1 MELTLPD
8 FGTGLRKY
16 LARNPSWRSDGA
28 GAKVSLAALIAL
40 FA

>member
-1 MELTLPD
+1 MQQNID

-16 LARNPSWRSDGA
+16 LARNPSWRSDRA
-28 GAKVSLAALIAL
+28 ALHVSFAALIAV

>member
-1 MELTLPD
+1 MVETTD

-16 LARNPSWRSDGA
+16 LARNPSWRSDRA
-28 GAKVSLAALIAL
+28 ETRFSLAALIAL

>member
-1 MELTLPD
+1 MEKID

-28 GAKVSLAALIAL
+28 GLRVSLATLIAA

>member
-1 MELTLPD
+1 MKLELPD

-16 LARNPSWRSDGA
+16 LARNPSWRSDRDDA
-28 GAKVSLAALIAL
+28 RVSLAALIAL

>member
-1 MELTLPD
+1 MVETSD

-16 LARNPSWRSDGA
+16 LARNPYWRSEGVQA
-28 GAKVSLAALIAL
+28 RFSLAALIAL